1 MKKILFSI
9 MALASLV
16 ACENDSDMP
25 QVGGVDSMTDT
36 PVSFNVGVADA
47 KTRAGYAAGDLTSGT
62 LGFCMQ
68 TAGTDALEQIVK
80 EKYNGTN
87 RKVDC
92 VDGKWIVD
100 GNPLLWRNETD
111 EVTWQAYYPY
121 TESNVTDGILT
132 VTIPTDQAK
141 DGVYDLLYGKGTT
154 TGMVSTNGINIGLKH
169 KLSKL
174 IVNIAVGT
182 ELGDTEIESVALTG
196 MQQKT
201 YLNLLTGGWVGNL
214 EMPANVNMIKH
225 EGGKTFEA
233 VVLPYAP
240 GSIGLDIVLQG
251 GRKFYYRQGSTIFDE
266 GMIHTLNL
274 KMGRDKVELAEGG
287 ISVGDWG
294 YENGGND
301 DFRTE

>member
-1 MKKILFSI
+1 MLFGF
-9 MALASLV
+9 MTLALLAG
-16 ACENDSDMP
+16 CGNDDMP
-25 QVGGVDSMTDT
+25 DVGGVDDMTDT
-36 PVSFNVGVADA
+36 PVAFNVGVADA
-47 KTRAGYAAGDLTSGT
+47 TTRAGYPAGELTSGT

-68 TAGTDALEQIVK
+68 TAGTDAMEQNTK
-80 EKYNGTN
+80 DKYNGTN
-87 RKVDC
+87 RKVEY
-92 VDGKWIVD
+92 VSGKWQID
-100 GNPLLWRNETD
+100 GYPLLWRNATA
-111 EVTWQAYYPY
+111 EVSWQAYYPY
-121 TESNVTDGILT
+121 SESNVTDGILT
-132 VTIPTDQAK
+132 VTIPADQQN

-154 TGMVSTNGINIGLKH
+154 DGMTSFSGINVRLKH

-174 IVNIAVGT
+174 VVNIVIGT
-182 ELGDTEIESVALTG
+182 ELEGAEIESVALTG

-201 YLNLLTGGWVGNL
+201 YIDLLTGGWVGNL

-225 EGGKTFEA
+225 EDGKTFEA

-251 GRKFYYRQGSTIFDE
+251 GRKFYYRQGSTIFKE

-274 KMGRDKVELAEGG
+274 RIGKDKVELAESG
-287 ISVGDWG
+287 ITVGEWK